1 MTRRER
7 RASWGRW
14 RDLWD
19 RPSRS
24 FLPLLFTD
32 SAPIDLRILGRSLW
46 RAALVGAGAGIIGVC
61 FFALVEYLHSFL
73 LETLAGYEPLRAHG
87 ETFARIGEPG
97 AFRPWILCLLPA
109 VGGLLCG
116 LVTRLAP
123 ETRGGGADDI
133 IDAFH
138 HRGGVVRRRV
148 IWVKLLASIASLG
161 TGASGGREGPTL
173 QISGALGSTVGR
185 YLRVSARERRI
196 LLVAGM
202 AAGVSAVFRTPLAAA
217 LLATEILYRDG
228 MESDAIVPSVLA
240 SVVAYSISIAIFGES
255 TLFAVPTHFPFV
267 AAHLP
272 LYALM
277 AVLVSAGA
285 IAFLALYRFTQRAAR
300 SLPGP
305 EWLRPAVGGLLLGV
319 SATGALMALGGW
331 LVPEG
336 QGLGILGG
344 GYGAAQT
351 AISGA
356 PWVPSGW
363 NAVVLLLLLAAAKAL
378 ATSLSVGSGGSAGDF
393 APTLAIGGLL
403 GGAFGLAAQIVLQ
416 DPRIHPGAFAL
427 VGMGVFYGAIAHVP
441 LAALVMVCEM
451 AGNYELLVPLMFA
464 LGIAFIALRKHSL
477 YPSQVASAR
486 ESPVHRDTFLLEM
499 LEASRVGDLVQ
510 SGKPY
515 TSFAPAT
522 TAQEM
527 LQQLGESTWQDVFP
541 VLEGETLRG
550 LVAADAL
557 RVLAAEGPGSS
568 WAVAADV
575 MQPPIT
581 VTLDDDLRCAS
592 QRLIE
597 SALREIPVVDGEGRI
612 VAFLDEAEIARVY
625 LQAATR
631 AEDAARSM
639 QKMPTIRPPE

>member
-1 MTRRER
+1 MTRSR
-7 RASWGRW
+7 RASWARW
-14 RDLWD
+14 RGLWD
-19 RPSRS
+19 RPTRS

-46 RAALVGAGAGIIGVC
+46 RAALVGACAGLIGVA

-73 LETLAGYEPLRAHG
+73 LETLAGYDPLRAHG
-87 ETFARIGEPG
+87 ETFAHIGERG
-97 AFRPWILCLLPA
+97 HFRPWLLCLLPA
-109 VGGLLCG
+109 AGGLLCG

-123 ETRGGGADDI
+123 ETRGGGTDDI

-202 AAGVSAVFRTPLAAA
+202 AAGIAAVFRTPLAAA

-240 SVVAYSISIAIFGES
+240 SVVAYSISITVFGES
-255 TLFAVPTHFPFV
+255 TLFAVPSHFPFV

-272 LYALM
+272 LYALL
-277 AVLVSAGA
+277 AVVVSAGA
-285 IAFLALYRFTQRAAR
+285 IAFLALYRFVQRVAR

-305 EWLRPAVGGLLLGV
+305 EWLRPALGGLLLGI

-344 GYGAAQT
+344 GYGGAQT

-356 PWVPSGW
+356 AWVPDGW
-363 NAVVLLLLLAAAKAL
+363 NAVILFLLLAVAKMM

-403 GGAFGLAAQIVLQ
+403 GGAFGIAAQIVLH

-499 LEASRVGDLVQ
+499 LEAGRVRELVTTGT
-510 SGKPY
+510 SY
-515 TSFAPAT
+515 SSFAPAT
-522 TAQEM
+522 PAAEM
-527 LQQLGESTWQDVFP
+527 LHQLRESTWQDVFP
-541 VLEGETLRG
+541 VLDGDTLCG

-557 RVLAAEGPGSS
+557 RVLAGEEASAG
-568 WAVAADV
+568 WAVAADL
-575 MQPPIT
+575 MQPPVT
-581 VTLDDDLRCAS
+581 VGLDDDLRCAS

-597 SALREIPVVDGEGRI
+597 AALREIPVVDGQGRI

-639 QKMPTIRPPE
+639 QKMPTIRP